1 MLHLV
6 LADDS
11 TYDLVRDAV
20 ADLGIGL
27 VRLQRG
33 RQHMLDMFRDAP
45 EGAAP

>member
-1 MLHLV
+1 VLHLV
-6 LADDS
+6 LTEDGM
-11 TYDLVRDAV
+11 YDLVRDAV

-45 EGAAP
+45 VVAAP